1 MGHIKAQVLADFIT
15 KLIPIGETSNERKE
29 WTLSID
35 GASNRKGSGT
45 EIILEGSDRLLIE
58 QSLWF
63 EFWANNNQVEY
74 EALLASMKLVEEL
87 GVQVL
92 MAKSDSQLV
101 IGQKDTIPENPQE
114 ARKLRKKASSYVMVF
129 QQLYR

>member
-1 MGHIKAQVLADFIT
+1 MGHIKPQVLVDFIT
-15 KLIPIGETSNERKE
+15 NLISIGESSNERKE

-35 GASNRKGSGT
+35 GASNQKGSGT

-58 QSLWF
+58 KSLLF
-63 EFWANNNQVEY
+63 EFWVINNQVEY
-74 EALLASMKLVEEL
+74 EALLVSMKLVGEL

-101 IGQKDTIPENPQE
+101 TGQVNGEYQGKDPQLMKNWDR
-114 ARKLRKKASSYVMVF
+114 ARK
-129 QQLYR
+129 Q